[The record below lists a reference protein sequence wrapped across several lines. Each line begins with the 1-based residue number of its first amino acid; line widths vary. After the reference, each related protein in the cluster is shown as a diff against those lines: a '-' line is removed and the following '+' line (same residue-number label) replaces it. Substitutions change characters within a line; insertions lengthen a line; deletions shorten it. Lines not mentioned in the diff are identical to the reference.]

1 MDPLRER
8 AVDAIGLLG
17 PGRLNVKKALEIAPA
32 FVGATDSSARRV
44 STSKLV
50 TLVVGQ
56 GTGGEP
62 RVRRVDARGIVITD
76 FYAYDKKFRG
86 GVRVAVGDVTGDGVS
101 EIVTGAGPGGGPQV
115 RVFDL
120 DGHVINQFFA
130 ARRKDRNGI
139 RVAVADTNG
148 DGVGDII
155 VAGKGLSGQV
165 RIFSRDGKLLGAFYP
180 FDRSPSD
187 LQVAIRNT
195 DDDAEPEFGVA
206 RISGQDSLIRLF
218 ESNGRYVS
226 ELKVFGE
233 WYRGGVF
240 VTFGDLDADGHDEII
255 ASVAS
260 AWTLASSSL
269 CFREQKLLLIA
280 YGAGFMGGVQ
290 VALGD
295 LDQND
300 KSELYTMPASVV
312 AVCACL

>member
-1 MDPLRER
+1 M
-8 AVDAIGLLG
+8 
-17 PGRLNVKKALEIAPA
+17 
-32 FVGATDSSARRV
+32 
-44 STSKLV
+44 
-50 TLVVGQ
+50 
-56 GTGGEP
+56 
-62 RVRRVDARGIVITD
+62 
-76 FYAYDKKFRG
+76 
-86 GVRVAVGDVTGDGVS
+86 
-101 EIVTGAGPGGGPQV
+101 
-115 RVFDL
+115 
-120 DGHVINQFFA
+120 
-130 ARRKDRNGI
+130 
-139 RVAVADTNG
+139 AVADTNG

-187 LQVAIRNT
+187 LQVAIGNT

-312 AVCACL
+312 AAMCVSLVRQGTRSVGSSRLMRFSDLAVSIAVGP